1 MAKLEYTFKTDTMFK
16 LLFVRH
22 RDLLKQFVAE
32 LMGIDHDSIG
42 HFEITN
48 SEMPGEAIKGKF
60 CRLDI
65 NMEIDGERVNL
76 EVQVENEG
84 NYPERAMFHWARL
97 YSSALP
103 KGEDYGK
110 LPRSVVISL
119 IDFNLF
125 DCKQFHSEFRALEV
139 SRGEQLTDKMSLHF
153 FELKKVPA
161 GDLDPGDMLLLWLS
175 LFRAETEEE
184 LEKIKATEVPVMEQ
198 MIDAYNQIAASPEF
212 LELER
217 LRQRAREDEANAL
230 STAEKKG
237 RAVERMIWQSVVA
250 GKDVENERLR
260 AENAELRAKLNG

>member
-16 LLFVRH
+16 MLFVRH
-22 RDLLKQFVAE
+22 RDLLKRFVAE
-32 LMGIDHDSIG
+32 LMGINHDSIG
-42 HFEITN
+42 HFAITN
-48 SEMPGEAIKGKF
+48 TEMPAEAIKGKF

-65 NMEIDGERVNL
+65 NMEVDGERVNL
-76 EVQVENEG
+76 EVQVDNEG

-103 KGEDYGK
+103 KGEDYGE
-110 LPRSVVISL
+110 LPRTVVISL

-125 DCKQFHSEFRALEV
+125 DCEEFHSEFRALEV
-139 SRGEQLTDKMSLHF
+139 RRGEELTDRMSLHF

-161 GDLDPGDMLLLWLS
+161 GELDPRDMLLLWLS
-175 LFRAETEEE
+175 LFRAETEED
-184 LEKIKATEVPVMEQ
+184 LEKIKATEVPEMEL

-230 STAEKKG
+230 S
-237 RAVERMIWQSVVA
+237 
-250 GKDVENERLR
+250 
-260 AENAELRAKLNG
+260 NARKQDA